1 MRVSVLFDPAT
12 PLRSTSQMRDDI
24 GRFLT
29 LSLDCARMLDSS
41 AVCGIF
47 VPERHA
53 RPDCLVPA
61 PLEHLVALASVT
73 SRVRLGTYVL
83 MPPLH
88 APAPLLE
95 RLAIVDHLSG
105 GRLVCGLGVGFDD
118 RYFDAHEQSI
128 AERGRRMDNFLGLLH
143 RAWSEGEP
151 READPFVPPP
161 QQRPRPPI
169 WIGGSSVAAVERA
182 ARYGDALALGFT
194 DRRTDHWIELYRAA
208 CQRLGRPPSVV
219 VIRSTWTRR
228 EPGVHAEARDL
239 LGELL
244 TSEASRYRDR
254 LQVEATGTIDYERV
268 ARHAYIGDPDTI
280 VHRIREDGARWG
292 LSEIVLRVPI
302 AMGDPNAALDCVRV
316 IGEVIAPAL
325 EEASDTVY

>member
-12 PLRSTSQMRDDI
+12 PVRAAARRSDI
-24 GRFLT
+24 GRFLA

-41 AVCGIF
+41 AVSGIF

-53 RPDCLVPA
+53 RSDCLVPA
-61 PLEHLVALASVT
+61 PLEHLVALAAVT

-105 GRLVCGLGVGFDD
+105 GRLVCGLGVGFDN
-118 RYFDAHEQSI
+118 RYFEAHEQPI
-128 AERGRRMDNFLGLLH
+128 GERGKRMEDFLTLMGRVWNDDGAH
-143 RAWSEGEP
+143 ED
-151 READPFVPPP
+151 DPFVPPP
-161 QQRPRPPI
+161 HQRPKPPI
-169 WIGGSSVAAVERA
+169 WIGGSSVPAVERA
-182 ARYGDALALGFT
+182 ARHGDALALGFT
-194 DRRTDHWIELYRAA
+194 DRRTDHWIELYRAE
-208 CQRLGRPPSVV
+208 CDRLGRPASAVA
-219 VIRSTWTRR
+219 IRSTWTREDR
-228 EPGVHAEARDL
+228 GVQAEAREI

-244 TSEASRYRDR
+244 TSEASAYRDR
-254 LQVEATGTIDYERV
+254 RQVEATGTIDYTRV
-268 ARHAYIGDPDTI
+268 ARHAYIGDPEVVVD
-280 VHRIREDGARWG
+280 RISADAARWG

-302 AMGDPNAALDCVRV
+302 AMGDPLAAVDCVRV

-325 EEASDTVY
+325 VHV